1 VRDESRRRAEAFRRR
16 AQRAGVFLDF
26 DGSLSTIVAR
36 PELAGLVAG
45 ARDALVG
52 LVARYPIVAIVSGR
66 SADELAHLLDV
77 DGITYQGLYGMEETA
92 TGITLA
98 LLPSV
103 ERAAALV
110 PEAWVEY
117 KGISV
122 AVHYRAAPN
131 PTAARAAL
139 VSALE
144 PIAASAGLALMEG
157 KMVLEL
163 VPADRPMKGGAV
175 ERLARERGLDAVL
188 FAGDDVADIDAFEA
202 LDRLSDEDM
211 LTLRVAV
218 RGPETPAELVR
229 RADIAVDGPGGL
241 VEFLRILG

>member
-1 VRDESRRRAEAFRRR
+1 MRDESRRRAEAFRRR
-16 AQRAGVFLDF
+16 SQRAGIFLDF
-26 DGSLSTIVAR
+26 DGSLSAIVAR
-36 PELAGLVAG
+36 PELAGPVAG
-45 ARDALVG
+45 AREALVG

-66 SADELAHLLDV
+66 SADELARLLHV
-77 DGITYQGLYGMEETA
+77 DGVTYEGLYGMEEAA
-92 TGITLA
+92 TDITLA

-110 PEAWVEY
+110 PEAWVED
-117 KGISV
+117 KHISV
-122 AVHYRAAPN
+122 AVHYRAAPD
-131 PTAARAAL
+131 PSAARASL
-139 VSALE
+139 VSALA
-144 PIAASAGLALMEG
+144 PIAASAGMELMEG

-202 LDRLSDEDM
+202 LDRLSEEDL

-218 RGPETPAELVR
+218 RGPGTPEELVR
-229 RADIAVDGPGGL
+229 RADIPVDGPEGL
-241 VEFLRILG
+241 VELLRILG

>member
-1 VRDESRRRAEAFRRR
+1 MRDESRRRAEAFRRR
-16 AQRAGVFLDF
+16 ARRAGVFLDF
-26 DGSLSTIVAR
+26 DGSLSAIVAR
-36 PELAGLVAG
+36 PELAGPVAG
-45 ARDALVG
+45 ARDALLG

-66 SADELAHLLDV
+66 SADELARLLDV
-77 DGITYQGLYGMEETA
+77 DGITYEGLYGIEETA
-92 TGITLA
+92 TDITLA
-98 LLPSV
+98 LLPGV

-110 PEAWVEY
+110 PEAWVED
-117 KGISV
+117 KHISV
-122 AVHYRAAPN
+122 AVHYRAAPD
-131 PTAARAAL
+131 PSAARAAL

-144 PIAASAGLALMEG
+144 PIAASAGLELLEG

-163 VPADRPMKGGAV
+163 VPAGRPLKGGAV

-218 RGPETPAELVR
+218 RGPETPEELVR

-241 VEFLRILG
+241 VELLRILG